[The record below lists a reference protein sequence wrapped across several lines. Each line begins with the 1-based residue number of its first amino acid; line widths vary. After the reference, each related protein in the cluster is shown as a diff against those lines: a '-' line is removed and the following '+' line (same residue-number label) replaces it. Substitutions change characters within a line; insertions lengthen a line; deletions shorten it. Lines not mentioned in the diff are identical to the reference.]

1 MDSSQLL
8 NPFDYLPSIRS
19 RTVNSLLLILMHDRC
34 VIIVLQSDSNIDEG
48 EHMGTVEWTH
58 WICYR
63 GSLVLPSDVRS
74 VGSTGLDG

>member
-48 EHMGTVEWTH
+48 
-58 WICYR
+58 
-63 GSLVLPSDVRS
+63 
-74 VGSTGLDG
+74 